1 MAVGI
6 LVDPEAFI
14 RADGHGGTLADF
26 LYICSGIGQ
35 DGLLDKVD
43 RVLVEQFKIPNYSI
57 TVQAPLASIWILALG
72 PMVRRMVCT
81 ISSFCLTS
89 RPTLKKK
96 TENPL
101 AMPSW
106 HCSTSSSGAAPRS
119 R

>member
-6 LVDPEAFI
+6 LVGPEAFI
-14 RADGHGGTLADF
+14 RTDGHGGTLLDF
-26 LYICSGIGQ
+26 LDIRRGIRQG
-35 DGLLDKVD
+35 GLLDKDD
-43 RVLVEQFKIPNYSI
+43 RVLVEQFKIPNCSI

-81 ISSFCLTS
+81 ISSFCLIS

-106 HCSTSSSGAAPRS
+106 HCSTSSSGAAPQS